1 MLNWVVVQ
9 YAAIVPEDSE
19 WVNALWTIEYVIKT
33 TRKRRGQEAINYRL
47 RVNNIVPI
55 YCAKEKGGG
64 LGRDRSVIY
73 PKQSFN
79 PCTAVRVCVFRL
91 LAL

>member
-55 YCAKEKGGG
+55 YWAKEKGGS
-64 LGRDRSVIY
+64 LGRDRSGDA
-73 PKQSFN
+73 S
-79 PCTAVRVCVFRL
+79 
-91 LAL
+91 